1 MALIGSGVQKGTAWR
16 ANLAY
21 GFGLDVTL
29 FSLLEGNAN
38 AEVEQ
43 GLRGAIIP
51 GPKAR
56 GLCSQAILSR

>member
-1 MALIGSGVQKGTAWR
+1 MALIGSGVQKDTAWH

-43 GLRGAIIP
+43 GLP
-51 GPKAR
+51 GSYNPWAK
-56 GLCSQAILSR
+56 GSGTLFSGHPQ